1 MALVQLAL
9 PGPVYL
15 YNGDELGLP
24 NVELPDWTLQDP
36 VWRRSGFT
44 IRGRDGCRV
53 PLPWEGIT
61 PPYGFSATPGT
72 WLPMPGDWA
81 GYTVEAQ
88 LEDPGSILS
97 LCRQALELRKG
108 NKAFSGSEL
117 EWYGAPPGC
126 FAFRRKGGGL
136 ICGLNAS
143 ATPVALPPGEVLL
156 ASGPLPQSREALPPD
171 TAVWLI

>member
-1 MALVQLAL
+1 
-9 PGPVYL
+9 
-15 YNGDELGLP
+15 
-24 NVELPDWTLQDP
+24 
-36 VWRRSGFT
+36 
-44 IRGRDGCRV
+44 V
-53 PLPWEGIT
+53 PLPWEGTT

-81 GYTVEAQ
+81 RYAVEAQ
-88 LEDPGSILS
+88 LEDPDSMLS
-97 LCRQALELRKG
+97 LCRRALELRKG

-143 ATPVALPPGEVLL
+143 AMPVALPPGQVLL
-156 ASGPLPQSREALPPD
+156 SSGPLRPSSDALPPD